1 MMAEF
6 MRRCKDAALL
16 SVVQSNLGSF
26 MTGKSPVQR
35 KFTRRSVLL
44 TAVLLMALLVIGG
57 CSRSSQ
63 RDVSG
68 AHETDPIA
76 DLLAG
81 STSADEGAASGEELR
96 RMGYAVQVGAFAVLE
111 NAVGLEASLA
121 RQGIDAYYFRAESGL
136 YKVQFGNYA
145 TYDAAR
151 AEARQFQQQSLL
163 DSFFIAVPDQY
174 SVARIQRSG
183 RGDVREELVM
193 TARRFLGV
201 PYRWGGEDKGGFD
214 CSGLT
219 MVSYRLNGLDLP
231 RNSRAQFDAGRA
243 VAQQALQR
251 GDLVFFATQGGRRV
265 THVGIYIGN
274 DEFIHAP
281 RAGQT
286 VRVASL
292 SNNYFKKTY
301 VGARTYL

>member
-1 MMAEF
+1 MLTM
-6 MRRCKDAALL
+6 
-16 SVVQSNLGSF
+16 
-26 MTGKSPVQR
+26 
-35 KFTRRSVLL
+35 VLL
-44 TAVLLMALLVIGG
+44 VLVLLLLGG
-57 CSRSSQ
+57 CSRSTGPEVRGSQ
-63 RDVSG
+63 
-68 AHETDPIA
+68 ETDPIA
-76 DLLAG
+76 ALLAG
-81 STSADEGAASGEELR
+81 PAGADEPPAGGEELR

-121 RQGIDAYYFRAESGL
+121 RRGIDAYYFRAETGL
-136 YKVQFGNYA
+136 YKVQFGNYT
-145 TYDAAR
+145 TYEAAR
-151 AEARQFQQQSLL
+151 TEAQQFRQQSLI

-183 RGDVREELVM
+183 RGDIREELVI
-193 TARRFLGV
+193 TAQRFLGV

-274 DEFIHAP
+274 DQFIHAP

-286 VRVASL
+286 VRVANL
-292 SNNYFKKTY
+292 SSNYFKKTY

>member
-1 MMAEF
+1 
-6 MRRCKDAALL
+6 MRPPGPIKLKIVRHSVMLTALL
-16 SVVQSNLGSF
+16 SVL
-26 MTGKSPVQR
+26 
-35 KFTRRSVLL
+35 VLL
-44 TAVLLMALLVIGG
+44 LLGG
-57 CSRSSQ
+57 CSRSTGP
-63 RDVSG
+63 DVRG
-68 AHETDPIA
+68 TQEADPIA
-76 DLLAG
+76 ALLVGSAG
-81 STSADEGAASGEELR
+81 ADESTADGEELK

-121 RQGIDAYYFRAESGL
+121 RQGIDAYYFRAETGL
-136 YKVQFGNYA
+136 YKVQFGNYT
-145 TYDAAR
+145 TYEAAR
-151 AEARQFQQQSLL
+151 TEAQQFQQQNLI

-183 RGDVREELVM
+183 RGDIREELVV

-274 DEFIHAP
+274 DQFIHAP
-281 RAGQT
+281 RAGLT
-286 VRVASL
+286 VRVARL
-292 SNNYFKKTY
+292 SSNYFKKTY

>member
-1 MMAEF
+1 MISNCSDEPIF
-6 MRRCKDAALL
+6 IRRSFVLITLLVVALL
-16 SVVQSNLGSF
+16 
-26 MTGKSPVQR
+26 
-35 KFTRRSVLL
+35 LL
-44 TAVLLMALLVIGG
+44 GG

-63 RDVSG
+63 RDVVP
-68 AHETDPIA
+68 AHKTDPIA

-81 STSADEGAASGEELR
+81 SVSEEGATGTREELR

-121 RQGIDAYYFRAESGL
+121 RRGIDAYYYRDESGL
-136 YKVQFGNYA
+136 YKVQFGNHASYE
-145 TYDAAR
+145 AAR
-151 AEARQFQQQSLL
+151 SEAQHFQQQNLI
-163 DSFFIAVPDQY
+163 DSFFIVVPDQY

-183 RGDVREELVM
+183 RGDVRDELVS

-243 VAQQALQR
+243 VARQSLQP

-265 THVGIYIGN
+265 THVGLYIGN
-274 DEFIHAP
+274 GDFIHAP

-286 VRVASL
+286 VRIASL
-292 SNNYFKKTY
+292 ANSYFNNTY

>member
-1 MMAEF
+1 MSRNRPAWRLF
-6 MRRCKDAALL
+6 TRFSVVLIAVLVLALL
-16 SVVQSNLGSF
+16 
-26 MTGKSPVQR
+26 
-35 KFTRRSVLL
+35 LL
-44 TAVLLMALLVIGG
+44 GG
-57 CSRSSQ
+57 CTRSTQ
-63 RDVSG
+63 RDVRVTPG
-68 AHETDPIA
+68 PDPIG

-81 STSADEGAASGEELR
+81 SASVEEADGADQLR

-121 RQGIDAYYFRAESGL
+121 RQGIDAYYFRDESDL
-136 YKVQFGNYA
+136 YKVQFGNHT
-145 TYDAAR
+145 TYEAAR
-151 AEARQFQQQSLL
+151 RQAQQFQQQNLI
-163 DSFFIAVPDQY
+163 DSFFIVVPDQY
-174 SVARIQRSG
+174 SIARIQRSG
-183 RGDVREELVM
+183 RGDVREELVR

-243 VAQQALQR
+243 VARQALQP
-251 GDLVFFATQGGRRV
+251 GDLVFFATQGGRRI
-265 THVGIYIGN
+265 THVGLYVGN
-274 DEFIHAP
+274 GEFIHAP

-286 VRVASL
+286 VRIASL
-292 SNNYFKKTY
+292 ANSYFNNAY

>member
-1 MMAEF
+1 MPI
-6 MRRCKDAALL
+6 
-16 SVVQSNLGSF
+16 NY
-26 MTGKSPVQR
+26 
-35 KFTRRSVLL
+35 
-44 TAVLLMALLVIGG
+44 
-57 CSRSSQ
+57 
-63 RDVSG
+63 RDESG
-68 AHETDPIA
+68 ALQGA
-76 DLLAG
+76 VRQL
-81 STSADEGAASGEELR
+81 STYE
-96 RMGYAVQVGAFAVLE
+96 
-111 NAVGLEASLA
+111 
-121 RQGIDAYYFRAESGL
+121 
-136 YKVQFGNYA
+136 
-145 TYDAAR
+145 AAR
-151 AEARQFQQQSLL
+151 TEAQQFQQQRVI
-163 DSFFIAVPDQY
+163 DSFFIAIPNQY

-183 RGDVREELVM
+183 RGDVRESWSE

-243 VAQQALQR
+243 VARRSLQQ

-265 THVGIYIGN
+265 THVGMYIGRG
-274 DEFIHAP
+274 EFIHAP

-292 SNNYFKKTY
+292 SSNYFTKTF

>member
-1 MMAEF
+1 M
-6 MRRCKDAALL
+6 
-16 SVVQSNLGSF
+16 GS
-26 MTGKSPVQR
+26 TRPVQ
-35 KFTRRSVLL
+35 KKHPNCSVML
-44 TAVLLMALLVIGG
+44 AVLLFVSLLLLGG

-63 RDVSG
+63 PVSSG
-68 AHETDPIA
+68 AQKADPIA
-76 DLLAG
+76 DLLFESA
-81 STSADEGAASGEELR
+81 SADEVTGAGEELQ

-121 RQGIDAYYFRAESGL
+121 RQGIDAYYFLAESGL
-136 YKVQFGNYA
+136 YKVQFGNYM

-151 AEARQFQQQSLL
+151 TEAQQFQKQRLI

-219 MVSYRLNGLDLP
+219 MVSYRLNGLALP

-243 VAQQALQR
+243 VGQQALQR

-281 RAGQT
+281 RAGKT
-286 VRVASL
+286 VRVARL
-292 SNNYFKKTY
+292 SSNYFKKTY

>member
-1 MMAEF
+1 M
-6 MRRCKDAALL
+6 
-16 SVVQSNLGSF
+16 
-26 MTGKSPVQR
+26 
-35 KFTRRSVLL
+35 L
-44 TAVLLMALLVIGG
+44 TAVLLVALLLLGG
-57 CSRSSQ
+57 CSGLTQ
-63 RDVSG
+63 RDVRIPP
-68 AHETDPIA
+68 ETDPIG

-81 STSADEGAASGEELR
+81 SSSVDEAGAGDQLR

-111 NAVGLEASLA
+111 NAVGVEASLA
-121 RQGIDAYYFRAESGL
+121 RQGIDAYYFRDESGL
-136 YKVQFGNYA
+136 YKVQFGNHA
-145 TYDAAR
+145 TYEAAR
-151 AEARQFQQQSLL
+151 SQAQQFQQQNLI
-163 DSFFIAVPDQY
+163 DSFFIVVPDQY
-174 SVARIQRSG
+174 SIARIQRSG
-183 RGDVREELVM
+183 RGDVREELVR

-243 VAQQALQR
+243 VARQSLQP

-265 THVGIYIGN
+265 THVGLYVGN
-274 DEFIHAP
+274 GDFIHAP

-286 VRVASL
+286 VRIASL
-292 SNNYFKKTY
+292 TNSYFNNTY